1 MIKKILVANRG
12 EIAIRVMRTARELG
26 IKSVAVYSDADG
38 ESLHTKF
45 ADEAIHIGS
54 GEASNS
60 YLNLEKIINAAK
72 ESSTDAIHPGYG
84 FLSERAELSQACVD
98 NGIVFIGPSADAIR
112 KLGSK
117 VEAKILAQSVGVPV
131 VPGFF
136 QPEASVQQLEAA
148 AKEIGYPVM
157 LKASAGGGGR
167 GMRVVHEPN
176 GFRSSFAMA
185 SEEAQN
191 AFGDGTMMVEKLI
204 ERPRHIEVQVLADHH
219 DHVATLFE
227 RECSI
232 QRRHQKLIEET
243 PSPVFGEGSELTPLW
258 FEMSESARNLIREAG
273 YVGAGTVEYILDES
287 AGRFYFLEV
296 NARLQVEHP
305 VTEAVSGL
313 DLVEWQIRIANGE
326 RLSIDPRLV
335 DGERSALFGHSI
347 EVRVVAEDPERG
359 FLPSVGKILAWEPPT
374 DRRVR
379 VDSGFGLGQEISRF
393 YDSLISKVITHGA
406 TREEAIRRMICALEE
421 FHILG
426 VQTNIAFLL
435 DVLRHPAF
443 RVGEFDTGF
452 LAREFPD
459 WKPGNIPQE
468 LEAIIQSAER
478 SVPATATSE
487 TSVEPSTWNA
497 QDSFRNSAKK

>member
-26 IKSVAVYSDADG
+26 IKTVAVFSDADT

-45 ADEAIHIGS
+45 ADEAVHIGS

-60 YLNLEKIINAAK
+60 YLNLEKIIIAAK
-72 ESSTDAIHPGYG
+72 ESIADAIHPGYG
-84 FLSERAELSQACVD
+84 FLSERPELSQACRD
-98 NGIVFIGPSADAIR
+98 HGIAFIGPSAEAMH

-136 QPEASVQQLEAA
+136 QPGASVQQLEAA
-148 AKEIGYPVM
+148 AEEIGYPVM

-167 GMRVVHEPN
+167 GMRVVIDPST
-176 GFRSSFAMA
+176 FRNSFAMA
-185 SEEAQN
+185 SEEAQS

-204 ERPRHIEVQVLADHH
+204 ERPRHIEVQVLADSHG
-219 DHVATLFE
+219 HVATLFE

-232 QRRHQKLIEET
+232 QRRHQKLIEEA
-243 PSPVFGEGSELTPLW
+243 PSPVFGEGHELTPLW

-305 VTEAVSGL
+305 VTEAVTGL

-347 EVRVVAEDPERG
+347 EVRVVAEDPARG

-393 YDSLISKVITHGA
+393 YDSLIAKVITHGA
-406 TREEAIRRMICALEE
+406 TREEAIRRMVCALEE

-435 DVLRHPAF
+435 EVIRHPGF
-443 RVGEFDTGF
+443 RSGEFDTGF
-452 LAREFPD
+452 LARAFAD
-459 WKPGNIPQE
+459 WKSGFIPEE
-468 LEAIIQSAER
+468 LSAIIRVAESSGSAIV
-478 SVPATATSE
+478 SPA
-487 TSVEPSTWNA
+487 TSVEHSSWDAN
-497 QDSFRNSAKK
+497 DSFRNSAK